1 MRFLLIA
8 VLTFLAAPCATTGPG
23 PVGVQWVA
31 PKDDPD
37 TLLED
42 AKRLAA
48 DMIREDRCRKEFE
61 ALPGWPVGELVTRTV
76 DAWSD
81 NSKKRIART
90 MWRREDKE
98 KGTYRID
105 PIVEILGPIV
115 INRSTSMVATVLIH
129 ETVHAASAPHIES
142 DAHTDNEALARY
154 IAGLCARSYG
164 LLYIPTGVAQN

>member
-1 MRFLLIA
+1 MKFLLIA
-8 VLTFLAAPCATTGPG
+8 LLTLAAAPCATTGPS
-23 PVGVQWVA
+23 PVGVRWVA

-37 TLLED
+37 ILLED

-48 DMIREDRCRKEFE
+48 EMIREERCRAEFE
-61 ALPGWPVGELVTRTV
+61 FLPGWPVGDLVTRTV

-81 NSKKRIART
+81 NDPRRIART
-90 MWRREDKE
+90 MWRKE
-98 KGTYRID
+98 SERQYEIE

-129 ETVHAASAPHIES
+129 ETVHAASAPHVDD
-142 DAHTDNEALARY
+142 DAHTDNETLARY

-164 LLYIPTGVAQN
+164 LLYVPAGVAQN

>member
-1 MRFLLIA
+1 MKFLLIA
-8 VLTFLAAPCATTGPG
+8 SIAFLAAPCATTGPS

-42 AKRLAA
+42 AKRVAA
-48 DMIREDRCRKEFE
+48 EMLREDRCRAEFE
-61 ALPGWPVGELVTRTV
+61 ALPGWPVGELVTRIV
-76 DAWSD
+76 DAWPD
-81 NSKKRIART
+81 DAPKRIART
-90 MWRREDKE
+90 VWRNQNEE
-98 KGTYRID
+98 KGTYTID
-105 PIVEILGPIV
+105 PIVEILGSIV

-129 ETVHAASAPHIES
+129 ETVHAASAPHIEA
-142 DAHTDNEALARY
+142 DAHTDNETLARY

>member
-8 VLTFLAAPCATTGPG
+8 TLTFLAAPCATTGPS

-42 AKRLAA
+42 AKRVAA
-48 DMIREDRCRKEFE
+48 EMLREDRCRAEFE
-61 ALPGWPVGELVTRTV
+61 KLPGWPVGELVTRTV
-76 DAWSD
+76 DVWPD
-81 NSKKRIART
+81 NAPNRVART
-90 MWRREDKE
+90 TWRNADEE
-98 KGTYRID
+98 KGTYTIK
-105 PIVEILGPIV
+105 PIVEILGSIV

-129 ETVHAASAPHIES
+129 ETVHAASAPHIDK
-142 DAHTDNEALARY
+142 DAHNDNEALAQH

-164 LLYIPTGVAQN
+164 LLYVPTGVAQN